1 MKRSAVRSGRVATR
15 TAVVAA
21 ALAAGLALSACG
33 AHANSS
39 ASSTVPAAKGSVGA
53 LYAGSLSAVM
63 GNVIGPAFQM
73 ATGYQFSGTSAGST
87 ALAMGIRSKLY
98 RADVFIS
105 AAPAVNATLEGAANG
120 NHVSWY
126 ATFARSP
133 LVLGYDPKSSFAA
146 QLTSKPWYEV
156 VTEPGF
162 LLGRTDP
169 ASDPKGVLAKKAI
182 TTAARAHNL
191 PALLG
196 IIANAN
202 TIFPEQTLV
211 GRLQTGQ
218 LDAGFFYASEA
229 HAAGI
234 STVTLSET
242 PTLYAEYTVTVLN
255 RAPNLRGGVALV
267 NYLLAGPGRKDLA
280 AAGLELLAPA
290 PLTGHDVPPSVAA
303 AARSR

>member
-1 MKRSAVRSGRVATR
+1 M

-182 TTAARAHNL
+182 
-191 PALLG
+191 
-196 IIANAN
+196 IANAN

-290 PLTGHDVPPSVAA
+290 TLTGHDVPPSVAA